1 MRKRK
6 LKRKIKRKIIFLVI
20 IILLVGGFFI
30 NRKTD
35 FVTKIKDEINNTDNG
50 EEVKNPAKEI
60 LKEEDVKSKEK
71 VRIETPS
78 GAVLVGSIKRD
89 SEGWYFMSIQPLDIT
104 LTYYI
109 DHPEKFENVIKLR
122 MIEDNEDNFNK
133 SIYNNE
139 IVTVYGEILNPRS
152 MGTLYLYP
160 YNIKSGKQVMQS
172 YADDSI
178 TAPSDIFGTMD
189 ENLLPSKM
197 NSKIVNGEYKYNFYM
212 VSKETLYRFD
222 NDFIDFYLE
231 L

>member
-1 MRKRK
+1 M
-6 LKRKIKRKIIFLVI
+6 LI
-20 IILLVGGFFI
+20 VGFIFI
-30 NRKTD
+30 NNKTD
-35 FVTKIKDEINNTDNG
+35 FISKIKDEVEGKKTSDNKNNEVEEEKTSDNKNN
-50 EEVKNPAKEI
+50 EEVKNPSKEV
-60 LKEEDVKSKEK
+60 LKEEDVKSKTSLD
-71 VRIETPS
+71 IETPS
-78 GAVLVGSIKRD
+78 GAVLIGSIKRD
-89 SEGWYFMSIQPLDIT
+89 NEGWYFMSIQPLDIT

-122 MIEDNEDNFNK
+122 MLEDNEDNINK

-172 YADDSI
+172 YADASI

-197 NSKIVNGEYKYNFYM
+197 NSKIVNGEYKYNFYQ
-212 VSKETLYRFD
+212 
-222 NDFIDFYLE
+222 
-231 L
+231 